1 MCKSDPQIAVVVT
14 LMIASRG
21 LRMTGSGTVSTWIF
35 SVPSQQTAR
44 ISAPRCGGRARNLAG
59 FEQLLEVA
67 EILADGLRG
76 LTAEERR
83 DERAGLAGG
92 RRVLQMNPDFGTA

>member
-21 LRMTGSGTVSTWIF
+21 LRMTGSGTVSTSIL

-44 ISAPRCGGRARNLAG
+44 MWLLGGGGRSRNLTG
-59 FEQLLEVA
+59 FEHLLEVPK
-67 EILADGLRG
+67 ILADGLSRVV
-76 LTAEERR
+76 AEERR
-83 DERAGLAGG
+83 DQRAGLPC
-92 RRVLQMNPDFGTA
+92 RWRVLQVHGD